1 MKLWM
6 AGLLTLAFCGA
17 GLGCG
22 RPVERSGE
30 GPLQVVATTTIVG
43 DIVARVGG
51 DAVAVY
57 SLLPYE
63 ADPHDYIF
71 RPADVARAIDAD
83 LLFINGAGLEG
94 HLDRLVAQVAR
105 DTTVVSLERGIPI
118 RALDAYH
125 GHYHE
130 PGDHTHSEACVHGDG
145 DPHYWEDPHHV
156 MIWARTIAQELSAQR
171 PEQAKAFDE
180 RAEALIAELAGLD
193 EWIVEQVARIPPERR
208 KLVTDHLSL
217 GYFADRYGFEQVG
230 VILRSF
236 DSMAQ
241 ASAREVGHLIDTL
254 KELDVPALF
263 VGAAL
268 NPNLA
273 RQIAADTGTELVVL
287 QHGSL
292 TAPDGDAP
300 DYFAYMRYNVEA
312 LVRHLGDG
320 D

>member
-1 MKLWM
+1 M
-6 AGLLTLAFCGA
+6 ALCGV

-22 RPVERSGE
+22 RTAERGDD
-30 GPLQVVATTTIVG
+30 GPLKVVATTTIVG

-51 DAVAVY
+51 DAIAVY

-83 LLFINGAGLEG
+83 VLFINGAGLEG
-94 HLDRLVAQVAR
+94 HLNRLVAQAAR
-105 DTTVVSLERGIPI
+105 DTTIVSLERGIPI
-118 RALDAYH
+118 RALDPYH

-130 PGDHTHSEACVHGDG
+130 QGDHTHSEACVHGDG
-145 DPHYWEDPHHV
+145 DPHYWEDPHNV
-156 MIWARTIAQELSAQR
+156 MIWARTIAEALTAHR
-171 PEQAKAFDE
+171 PELAGVFDA

-193 EWIVEQVARIPPERR
+193 EWIREQVALIPPERR

-217 GYFADRYGFEQVG
+217 GYFADRYGFKQVG

-241 ASAREVGHLIDTL
+241 PSAREVGRLIDTL
-254 KELDVPALF
+254 NELDVPALF
-263 VGAAL
+263 VGDA
-268 NPNLA
+268 NPGLA
-273 RQIAADTGTELVVL
+273 SQIAADTDTAMVVL

-292 TAPDGDAP
+292 TAPDGAAP

-312 LVRHLGDG
+312 LVRHLGTG
-320 D
+320 E